1 MNPKI
6 EALLETIREMEHE
19 IELELQR
26 RRAGLKADFDAQRV
40 RFEHEVLE
48 QQRRFKMG
56 VLKYVLSSDL
66 KSLLSAPLIY
76 AVFFPMVLFDLFV
89 WVYQWVC
96 FPLYG
101 LVRVKRA
108 DYFVFDRVHLGYLN
122 IIEKINC
129 AYCSYG
135 NGLMAYAREVVG
147 QTEQY
152 WCPIKHARKVLHA
165 HPYYMGFVDFGDAQ
179 AYRDQLEPLRK
190 QLARLKDKVAQM
202 DKPAAPP
209 DAG

>member
-1 MNPKI
+1 MNTKI
-6 EALLETIREMEHE
+6 EALMETIREMEHE
-19 IELELQR
+19 IEMELQR
-26 RRAGLKADFDAQRV
+26 RRAGLKADFEAQRV

-48 QQRRFKMG
+48 QQKRFKTG
-56 VLKYVLSSDL
+56 VLKYMFSSDI

-101 LVRVKRA
+101 LARIKRA

-122 IIEKINC
+122 IVEKINC

-135 NGLMAYAREVVG
+135 NGLIAYAREVVG

-179 AYRDQLEPLRK
+179 AYRDESELLRE
-190 QLARLKDKVAQM
+190 QLARLKDKVTQLQ
-202 DKPAAPP
+202 KPPSP
-209 DAG
+209 EAG